1 MCFVLSFKQHVAFH
15 YTMHKNTILFMLLY
29 YKNMLE
35 QDTQNCL
42 REREK
47 GGGRVYLFGRL
58 ESCKSNSNL
67 FVCSMDNSGR
77 FPF

>member
-1 MCFVLSFKQHVAFH
+1 
-15 YTMHKNTILFMLLY
+15 MLLY

-67 FVCSMDNSGR
+67 LVCSEEISVRSTLSTFQVAGR
-77 FPF
+77 QWRSAGDIQDQF